1 MREHS
6 VAEFSPT
13 LNSFLDITVN
23 SALTKQKQTPKERD
37 VVALLFLL
45 SHTDFQSM
53 DGGLLLE
60 MEYGKKILE
69 KASMI
74 IKLSEEC

>member
-1 MREHS
+1 M
-6 VAEFSPT
+6 
-13 LNSFLDITVN
+13 
-23 SALTKQKQTPKERD
+23 QD
-37 VVALLFLL
+37 VVPLLFLL